1 MNRKL
6 LDYFMFF
13 LLRDAL
19 PPGVIAEALQNAE
32 HVVDQ
37 GGHALDEDTD
47 MEVIENML
55 ALAEAFSNRF
65 ENK

>member
-13 LLRDAL
+13 LLLDAL

-32 HVVDQ
+32 HVVDH
-37 GGHALDEDTD
+37 GGHALDEDID